1 MAHPRLAW
9 CDSANHGLI
18 LVYILKRFID
28 PSKTNME
35 PSSYSNH
42 KTSSFNVSK
51 SKYFSKIHYSGYY
64 LLIDGFS
71 LHQVTQFISK
81 LPREKKIKNRKP
93 YLYKN
98 ICFWKLEELQICSGT
113 GERRYPFSYLF
124 LLSLF
129 LIYIR
134 SLSLLSK
141 IWLQLD
147 RNLGRQ
153 NRLTDPIHHPS
164 LSSENRVQWLYLF
177 PPPMVPSL
185 HNTTHV

>member
-1 MAHPRLAW
+1 
-9 CDSANHGLI
+9 
-18 LVYILKRFID
+18 
-28 PSKTNME
+28 ME
-35 PSSYSNH
+35 PSSNSNH

-51 SKYFSKIHYSGYY
+51 PKYFSKIHYSGYY
-64 LLIDGFS
+64 LFIDEFS

-81 LPREKKIKNRKP
+81 LPREKINKKSKTLSIQK
-93 YLYKN
+93 YLL
-98 ICFWKLEELQICSGT
+98 LEAWGAANLLWHW
-113 GERRYPFSYLF
+113 RYPFSYLF

-164 LSSENRVQWLYLF
+164 LSSENRVQWLHLF